1 MPSSFEFVSSPLR
14 RKRVSSLEN
23 YTRQKKSCSMRLEAA
38 ARIDA
43 ASTLLM
49 LESASVRNDQPENQE
64 ESGNKQAEVGITTAD
79 ACTQTEMT
87 QLNQGFGGSSGKN
100 GEG

>member
-1 MPSSFEFVSSPLR
+1 M
-14 RKRVSSLEN
+14 LEN
-23 YTRQKKSCSMRLEAA
+23 YTRRKKSCFMRLEAA

-43 ASTLLM
+43 ASNLFT
-49 LESASVRNDQPENQE
+49 LESASMRNDQPENQE
-64 ESGNKQAEVGITTAD
+64 KSSNKQAEVGITTTD

-100 GEG
+100 GEGKGRIGGVR